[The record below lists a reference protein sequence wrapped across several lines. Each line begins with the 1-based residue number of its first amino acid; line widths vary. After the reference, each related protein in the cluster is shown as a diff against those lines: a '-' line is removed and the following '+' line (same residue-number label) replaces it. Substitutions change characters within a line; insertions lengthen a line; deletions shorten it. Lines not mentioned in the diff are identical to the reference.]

1 MSSQNW
7 KKYAVE
13 FISIFIAVISAFAL
27 NNWNENRRD
36 ARAETKILIEI
47 RNGLEKDIN
56 DVKEN
61 MTGHEQGVNACTYFR
76 RVLREEETNVDT
88 VRNYYYLLTRDFI
101 SIQNTSGYETLKSK
115 GLELVQDDS
124 LRTSIISLYEY
135 DYNTLKKLEE
145 EYHELQFQANYFQD
159 INQFVAP
166 HLEFDALG
174 DITNLNLP
182 LKLSQEEKQ
191 IFLSYLSKIE
201 FNRRWILVY
210 YEELKQKITQLRQEI
225 EAELAQR

>member
-1 MSSQNW
+1 M
-7 KKYAVE
+7 
-13 FISIFIAVISAFAL
+13 ISAFAL